1 MTLAA
6 GNEPCFEVLAKRN
19 NDMAPFTTTSSA
31 ARTALIYITVG
42 SLVVIWTGVWFI
54 YLLNNPPES
63 AWPNYWCG
71 GLVVSGFTLI
81 AIGLG
86 LGRIGKE
93 AQRADVPTAA
103 VVAPT
108 VPTTSNGTPVATV
121 QPVQPVIETPVVANN
136 SNQQPVHVR

>member
-1 MTLAA
+1 
-6 GNEPCFEVLAKRN
+6 
-19 NDMAPFTTTSSA
+19 MAPFTTTSSA

-42 SLVVIWTGVWFI
+42 SLIVIWTGVWYI

-93 AQRADVPTAA
+93 AQRADVPTA

-108 VPTTSNGTPVATV
+108 VPTTSNGVPVGTVQTV
-121 QPVQPVIETPVVANN
+121 QPVVETPVLANN
-136 SNQQPVHVR
+136 SKQPVHVR